1 MNIKN
6 KLLNNNIVTWAALC
20 VTLPISFIGATTIA
34 LINIAVNALIITIIK
49 CRGAF
54 ITWYKRALF
63 SVYKMS
69 ISCVCKLNNMSDD
82 DRINKIN
89 SIVAAYESNNNNIKT
104 LKNNV
109 RLEYKNRISEYRKSS
124 TNQMDEILD
133 GIMV

>member
-1 MNIKN
+1 
-6 KLLNNNIVTWAALC
+6 
-20 VTLPISFIGATTIA
+20 
-34 LINIAVNALIITIIK
+34 
-49 CRGAF
+49 
-54 ITWYKRALF
+54 
-63 SVYKMS
+63 
-69 ISCVCKLNNMSDD
+69 MSDD

-104 LKNNV
+104 LKNNM

>member
-1 MNIKN
+1 
-6 KLLNNNIVTWAALC
+6 
-20 VTLPISFIGATTIA
+20 
-34 LINIAVNALIITIIK
+34 
-49 CRGAF
+49 
-54 ITWYKRALF
+54 
-63 SVYKMS
+63 
-69 ISCVCKLNNMSDD
+69 MSDD